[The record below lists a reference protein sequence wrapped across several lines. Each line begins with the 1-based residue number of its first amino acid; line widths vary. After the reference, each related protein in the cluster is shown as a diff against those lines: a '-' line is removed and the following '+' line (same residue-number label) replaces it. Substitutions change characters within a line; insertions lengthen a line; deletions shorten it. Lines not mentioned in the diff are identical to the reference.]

1 MEDYNNSNYN
11 YNYDYNPDDDYQP
24 STPDKSIKGL
34 KIMIVIL
41 AVILIGLSAM
51 YFLQV
56 KQMRDD
62 FAVERDTRTNRLTT
76 LLANYDSLRTEND
89 TISQHLEVE
98 RFKTDSLLQ
107 KLQSE
112 RRLSY
117 RKIREY
123 EKQLGYMRTVME
135 GYIRQIDSLD
145 KMNKQ
150 LIGENITYRKEIAT
164 ARQRADMAEEKA
176 NELSTQVR
184 KGSVIRARD
193 IALRA
198 LSASDREV
206 SRANRAARLRVD
218 FVLVGNE
225 LSTPGERNVY
235 VRIIGPDGYVM
246 ANGANDVFN
255 YEGDMITYSAKRSV
269 DYQNQDLSV
278 SVFYNGA
285 GITGGKYSVMI
296 YIDGHLIG
304 NNEIILR

>member
-62 FAVERDTRTNRLTT
+62 FAVERDTLTNRLTT

>member
-1 MEDYNNSNYN
+1 MEDYNNSNYD
-11 YNYDYNPDDDYQP
+11 YNYDYNQDDYQP
-24 STPDKSIKGL
+24 APDKSIKGL
-34 KIMIVIL
+34 KIMIIIL
-41 AVILIGLSAM
+41 AVILLGLSAM

-56 KQMRDD
+56 RQMRED
-62 FAVERDTRTNRLTT
+62 FAVERDTLTNRLTT
-76 LLANYDSLRTEND
+76 MLANYDSLRTEND
-89 TISQHLEVE
+89 TITQHLEVE
-98 RFKTDSLLQ
+98 RFRTDSLLQ

-150 LIGENITYRKEIAT
+150 LIGENITFRKEIAT

-176 NELSTQVR
+176 SELSTQVR

-198 LSASDREV
+198 LSSSDREV